1 MFPPVIVA
9 MIKGSPRHD
18 PIFNSQLKYKRRVYK
33 MLHLDEK
40 QLKAMH
46 TRTNLRRLL
55 EYVANSQVEKIA
67 KMCSKGLDPNFH
79 CQETGGKEK
88 KKKKPWKDIR
98 TYFESKLFAQR
109 LRSRWPPR

>member
-1 MFPPVIVA
+1 
-9 MIKGSPRHD
+9 
-18 PIFNSQLKYKRRVYK
+18 

-55 EYVANSQVEKIA
+55 DYVQSSQVEKIA

-79 CQETGGKEK
+79 CQETGGNS
-88 KKKKPWKDIR
+88 R
-98 TYFESKLFAQR
+98 TQLQLHENY
-109 LRSRWPPR
+109 

>member
-1 MFPPVIVA
+1 
-9 MIKGSPRHD
+9 
-18 PIFNSQLKYKRRVYK
+18 

-79 CQETGGKEK
+79 CQETGGKKKKFFTYLSQK
-88 KKKKPWKDIR
+88 KKKKKIYLIYTKFFHGFNPFPIC
-98 TYFESKLFAQR
+98 
-109 LRSRWPPR
+109 

>member
-1 MFPPVIVA
+1 
-9 MIKGSPRHD
+9 
-18 PIFNSQLKYKRRVYK
+18 

-55 EYVANSQVEKIA
+55 DYVQSSQVEKIA

-79 CQETGGKEK
+79 CQETGGN
-88 KKKKPWKDIR
+88 
-98 TYFESKLFAQR
+98 SHAQ
-109 LRSRWPPR
+109 LRENCKMTRE

>member
-1 MFPPVIVA
+1 
-9 MIKGSPRHD
+9 
-18 PIFNSQLKYKRRVYK
+18 

-55 EYVANSQVEKIA
+55 DYVQSSQVEKIA

-79 CQETGGKEK
+79 CQETGGNSHNCK
-88 KKKKPWKDIR
+88 KI
-98 TYFESKLFAQR
+98 TKL
-109 LRSRWPPR
+109 LVSDKT

>member
-1 MFPPVIVA
+1 
-9 MIKGSPRHD
+9 
-18 PIFNSQLKYKRRVYK
+18 

-79 CQETGGKEK
+79 CQETGGKKKKFFTYLSQK
-88 KKKKPWKDIR
+88 KKKKNLSHLHKI
-98 TYFESKLFAQR
+98 F
-109 LRSRWPPR
+109 SRI

>member
-1 MFPPVIVA
+1 
-9 MIKGSPRHD
+9 
-18 PIFNSQLKYKRRVYK
+18 

-55 EYVANSQVEKIA
+55 DYVQSSQVEKIA

-79 CQETGGKEK
+79 CQETGGN
-88 KKKKPWKDIR
+88 
-98 TYFESKLFAQR
+98 SHA
-109 LRSRWPPR
+109 